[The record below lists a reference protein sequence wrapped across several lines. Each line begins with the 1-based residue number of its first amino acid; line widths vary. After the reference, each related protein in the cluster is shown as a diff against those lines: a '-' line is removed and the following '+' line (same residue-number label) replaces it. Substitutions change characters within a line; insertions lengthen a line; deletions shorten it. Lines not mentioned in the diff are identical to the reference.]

1 MWFYLFLVWLLV
13 RCFLIWLCLVW
24 CFFGFGLA
32 FLKICA
38 DFTLICHCGLLSW
51 LVIAIC
57 HCKRARKREAWQSRC
72 FRHWKRIYQNPRG
85 NLVVLSIITSRARK
99 SQNDKRDISAFAK
112 PQYDKE
118 FLSVIARFWKSKI
131 VAIPLNC

>member
-1 MWFYLFLVWLLV
+1 MVLFVFGLAFGAVFFDLALFGLV
-13 RCFLIWLCLVW
+13 
-24 CFFGFGLA
+24 FFGFGLA

-85 NLVVLSIITSRARK
+85 NLVVFIYHYEPC
-99 SQNDKRDISAFAK
+99 SQ
-112 PQYDKE
+112 
-118 FLSVIARFWKSKI
+118 VSK
-131 VAIPLNC
+131 